1 MAGLPK
7 ETQKLKTAC
16 FKMLDKF
23 MPGSGLSIEVACN
36 LFGVSRSG
44 YYKSKHSKPRT
55 SAEHDLIKQ
64 VYVNSKGRY
73 GYRRVCDTLNAK
85 YSLTINHKKVLRIMR
100 ELGLK
105 SKIRAKKKYFGIND
119 NLFAANVLNRNFYSE
134 QPKSKLVTDVTYL
147 NVGGKNHYLS
157 VVLDLFNNEVVS
169 YKLSKFNNVL
179 FVLESVKSALQQ
191 INSKCILHSDQ
202 GHQYTS
208 KAYTSLSQQEGIVK
222 SMSRRGNCLD
232 NACIESFFG
241 HLKSESIYIT
251 KVNTYEELTC
261 LIDEYIHFYNNE
273 RIQSKLRKMAPIEY
287 RHHFESKPGFF

>member
-1 MAGLPK
+1 
-7 ETQKLKTAC
+7 
-16 FKMLDKF
+16 MLDKF
-23 MPGSGLSIEVACN
+23 IPGSGLSIEVACN

-44 YYKSKHSKPRT
+44 YYKSKDSKSKT

-73 GYRRVCDTLNAK
+73 GYRRVCDTLTAK

-119 NLFAANVLNRNFYSE
+119 NLFAANILNRDFYSE
-134 QPKSKLVTDVTYL
+134 HPKSKLVTDVTYL
-147 NVGGKNHYLS
+147 RVGGKNHYLS
-157 VVLDLFNNEVVS
+157 AVLDLFNNEVVS
-169 YKLSKFNNVL
+169 YTSL
-179 FVLESVKSALQQ
+179 LQQ
-191 INSKCILHSDQ
+191 GGVI
-202 GHQYTS
+202 
-208 KAYTSLSQQEGIVK
+208 K

-251 KVNTYEELTC
+251 RVKTYEELAC
-261 LIDEYIHFYNNE
+261 LIDEYIYFYNNE

-287 RHHFESKPGFF
+287 RHHFEFKTGFF